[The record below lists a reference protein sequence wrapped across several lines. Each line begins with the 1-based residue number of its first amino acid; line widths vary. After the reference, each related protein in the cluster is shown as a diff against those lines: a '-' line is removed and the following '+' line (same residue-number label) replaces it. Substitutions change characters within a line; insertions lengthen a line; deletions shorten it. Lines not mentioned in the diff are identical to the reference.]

1 MLSVALI
8 ILSSRGQGLTRKSY
22 SGYYLSVGS
31 IVWLEE
37 ALRHTIEGFC
47 GLGFIPFSSDLS
59 SKFRITSQLH
69 EIMEREEREEHSLRS
84 LLDNLKA
91 GLPHKK
97 IYI

>member
-1 MLSVALI
+1 MVSV
-8 ILSSRGQGLTRKSY
+8 
-22 SGYYLSVGS
+22 V
-31 IVWLEE
+31 
-37 ALRHTIEGFC
+37 
-47 GLGFIPFSSDLS
+47 IPFSSGLT